1 MRADRLLSILLLL
14 QTNRRLTARA
24 LAQRFEVSERTIH
37 RDMEALSGS
46 GVPVFAERGNGG
58 GWALLEP
65 YRTNLTGLSDV
76 EAQALL
82 LAQSKHILS
91 DLGLRQAADSALIK
105 LLATLPVMVRRNA
118 ELVRQRI
125 HVDGAGWRQWEERVP
140 ALPALQTALWQDRQV
155 HLVYKR
161 SDETVVERLVD
172 PLGLVVRGSVWYLVA
187 AVEGEAR
194 TYRVARVQNARLADS
209 PSVRASDFDL
219 ALYWEQSKAEFQA
232 SLPRYMA
239 TLRIDSE
246 ILPHARWA
254 WRFARIERT
263 DPPDAEGWQQIE
275 VNFEVEEEACICV
288 LAFGPQVEV
297 LAPLA
302 LRAQVAARA
311 QAVVERYHEVGRTQ
325 RVPAS
330 G

>member
-14 QTNRRLTARA
+14 QTNRRITARA

-58 GWALLEP
+58 GWELLEP
-65 YRTNLTGLSDV
+65 YRTNLTGLSDA

-82 LAQSKHILS
+82 LSQSGRVLS

-105 LLATLPVMVRRNA
+105 LLASLPAMVRRNA

-125 HVDGAGWRQWEERVP
+125 HVDGAGWQQWEERVP
-140 ALPALQTALWQDRQV
+140 ALPTLQTALWQDRQV
-155 HLVYKR
+155 YLVYQR
-161 SDETVVERLVD
+161 SDEAVVERLVN

-187 AVEGEAR
+187 AVEGDAR
-194 TYRVARVQNARLADS
+194 TYRVARVQDARLADS
-209 PSVRASDFDL
+209 QSRRTPDFDL
-219 ALYWEQSKAEFQA
+219 AAYWEQSKAEFQA
-232 SLPRYMA
+232 NLPRYMA

-254 WRFARIERT
+254 WRFARIEHT
-263 DPPDAEGWQQIE
+263 HPPDANGWQQIE

-297 LAPLA
+297 LAPA
-302 LRAQVAARA
+302 DLRAKVVGRA
-311 QAVVERYHEVGRTQ
+311 QAIVDRYRENPT
-325 RVPAS
+325 S
-330 G
+330 SI